1 MLVVFVILFFRQL
14 KGKKP
19 RNVDASE
26 KEFRQAEMGT
36 EIYTYKFQIIPAVAL
51 GNIEW
56 AYVLFFIPGEW
67 IGANWVRSPIKKI
80 QVRS

>member
-1 MLVVFVILFFRQL
+1 MIIFVSLF
-14 KGKKP
+14 G
-19 RNVDASE
+19 S
-26 KEFRQAEMGT
+26 T
-36 EIYTYKFQIIPAVAL
+36 THVAL